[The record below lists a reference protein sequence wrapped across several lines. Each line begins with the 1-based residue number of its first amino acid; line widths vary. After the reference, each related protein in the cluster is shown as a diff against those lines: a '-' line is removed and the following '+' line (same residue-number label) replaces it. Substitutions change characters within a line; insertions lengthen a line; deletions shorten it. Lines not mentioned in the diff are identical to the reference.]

1 MKFICPSCGIHL
13 QAESDLAGKTV
24 KCPGCA
30 TRIQIPETK
39 SALPP
44 PDGTDPQ
51 QESSAEEMVGDY
63 YEQLP
68 ELESYTGKSL
78 PHPSWVNPLLALAIG
93 AGATFVQFIVVYP
106 MSKDNYLRGLFLE
119 RGWSQHVTVFLFFWC
134 AGLLFQ
140 KWLNL
145 RKQRRA
151 MLIEALPSDM
161 AEEITVRNLPEFHS
175 HVMHFPKPLRNTYIV
190 NRIRKALEYFY
201 VRQSNPETTS
211 MVTSLSDIDY
221 AKANGS
227 YSIVKLFLWAIPIMG
242 FIGTVVGI
250 GNAIMGFGAVLGQSG
265 GGGGGGVDAL
275 MEPLM
280 GVLKSLGVAF
290 DTTLLAL
297 VYSIILAFPAN
308 SLQGDEEDLVAEVD
322 QYCNDNLLKRLND
335 GGAGASNL
343 DSNSGLLK
351 ALGDAIAD
359 GQHDMLLKFEA
370 MAKSLEPQMK
380 NAEKMAGLI
389 EKQLAAVGDRAQLF
403 EKRLDKELISSADRV
418 QSTVV
423 EGLRNLNDVLKEL
436 NGKQVVVQK
445 RGWFSRG

>member
-1 MKFICPSCGIHL
+1 M
-13 QAESDLAGKTV
+13 AGKAV
-24 KCPGCA
+24 KCPGCS
-30 TRIQIPETK
+30 TRIQIPLAPEPK
-39 SALPP
+39 SPLPP
-44 PDGTDPQ
+44 PDGVAAGAGSGAAQ
-51 QESSAEEMVGDY
+51 SESASEQLAGDF
-63 YEQLP
+63 YEKLP

-78 PHPSWVNPLLALAIG
+78 PHPSWVNPLIPLAIG
-93 AGATFVQFIVVYP
+93 VAGTLFQVVALIP
-106 MSKDNYLRGLFLE
+106 LPKENYIRGLFLE

-140 KWLNL
+140 KWMNL

-151 MLIEALPSDM
+151 MLLEALPSDIS
-161 AEEITVRNLPEFHS
+161 EEINVGNLPEFHS
-175 HVMHFPKPLRNTYIV
+175 HVMHFPAPLRNTYIV

-211 MVTSLSDIDY
+211 LVSSLSDIDY

-250 GNAIMGFGAVLGQSG
+250 GDAIMGFGEVLGSSG
-265 GGGGGGVDAL
+265 GSGGVEAL
-275 MEPLM
+275 MAPLM

-335 GGAGASNL
+335 GGAGTNMGS
-343 DSNSGLLK
+343 DSGLLK

-359 GQHDMLLKFEA
+359 GQRDMLAKFEN
-370 MAKSLEPQMK
+370 MAKSLEPQMR

-389 EKQLAAVGDRAQLF
+389 EKQLAAVGDRAQTF
-403 EKRLDKELISSADRV
+403 EKKLDKELIASAEKV
-418 QSTVV
+418 QSSVV
-423 EGLRNLNDVLKEL
+423 EGLKNLNAVLKEL